1 MEAKRSPVFTVVGAL
16 TTLAMT
22 LGLASAC
29 AAPPKAA
36 EKPLL
41 DAPARYA
48 KDGVQFQYPGNWSLE
63 EKTEREEGEEVRDIS
78 VGDKGSAGALLKV
91 FEDAPAQSKLDQIIR
106 DFSETLKDKVPDLV
120 TLTDVTQQEVA
131 AEVGGAPS
139 RGVRKKFLFEM
150 LFKRFSVSV
159 DFHRI
164 DGPTRSVFLVTVS
177 NEKAEIVSPGF
188 ELIRRTLK
196 VH

>member
-1 MEAKRSPVFTVVGAL
+1 
-16 TTLAMT
+16 
-22 LGLASAC
+22 
-29 AAPPKAA
+29 
-36 EKPLL
+36 
-41 DAPARYA
+41 
-48 KDGVQFQYPGNWSLE
+48 
-63 EKTEREEGEEVRDIS
+63 
-78 VGDKGSAGALLKV
+78 
-91 FEDAPAQSKLDQIIR
+91 
-106 DFSETLKDKVPDLV
+106 
-120 TLTDVTQQEVA
+120 
-131 AEVGGAPS
+131 
-139 RGVRKKFLFEM
+139 M